1 MRRAFVLALAALLA
15 HPAAA
20 QEPASEPAAGDDG
33 AATTEELFSG
43 HAASDE
49 QVAATARQAMPFT
62 EEQIQALGILLQQ
75 VRAATAE
82 AAGPVPEPRHRRLQI
97 HPGHA
102 GLPAVALAKGYTTAI
117 SFVDATGA
125 PWPIEEVL
133 VDASFLPAQAGQ
145 RPDGAQHLLYLAPS
159 RANLHGNA
167 VVKLLGRTDPVI
179 LTLADGGETADVRL
193 DIRLAEAGPDA
204 DPEALAAA
212 PRFQAGDETL
222 LDLLAGI
229 APAGTHRLVV
239 SGGYPGDRAWAEGE
253 DVLLVTAGTILTPG
267 PWAAERAADGR
278 WAYRLPATPFALV
291 SAAGVD
297 YRVDFRTEAAAATL
311 EEILE

>member
-1 MRRAFVLALAALLA
+1 MRRALAIALLLA
-15 HPAAA
+15 GLPAAA
-20 QEPASEPAAGDDG
+20 QE
-33 AATTEELFSG
+33 TELWPEL
-43 HAASDE
+43 AASDDE
-49 QVAATARQAMPFT
+49 VGAAARQAMPFT
-62 EEQIQALGILLQQ
+62 PEQIHALGLLLQQ
-75 VRAATAE
+75 VRTATAG

-97 HPGHA
+97 HPGEA
-102 GLPAVALAKGYTTAI
+102 GLPAVALSRGYTTAI

-133 VDASFLPAQAGQ
+133 VDAAFLPAQAGQ
-145 RPDGAQHLLYLAPS
+145 RPDGAQHLLYLAPT

-167 VVKLLGRTDPVI
+167 VVKLVGRTDPVI
-179 LTLADGGETADVRL
+179 LTLTDGTAAAAGGQERATADVRL
-193 DIRLAEAGPDA
+193 DIRIAEAGPNA
-204 DPEALAAA
+204 DPEALATA

-229 APAGTHRLVV
+229 APPGAQRLVV
-239 SGGYPGDRAWAEGE
+239 SGGHAGDRAWAHAE
-253 DVLLVTAGTILTPG
+253 DVLLVTAGAILTPG

-291 SAAGVD
+291 SAAGQD